1 MKIIHCA
8 DIHLDS
14 ALSSNFTAKQAE
26 MRRSEL
32 LLTFT
37 DMVEYG
43 ALHNVRAVIIAGDLF
58 DEVRISMRAKN
69 VVRECIKK
77 NPGMDFLYLAGNHDE
92 EALLGEFSAFENFKM
107 FDDNKVSYRYGNV
120 VITSLPDGQKLAP
133 EDVNIVVRHMEL
145 KSPEMFAGRNIDY
158 LALGHIHKHIE
169 GRLDSRG
176 VYCYSGCLEARGFD
190 ECGEQGFVEIDINS
204 DGLRY
209 RYVPFGRRRAWRI
222 QVDVN
227 DAGKWDAAGIEGN
240 FDDEMGIGSISLCE
254 SIEKAAAHISSKDML
269 CVRLVGDIMPDNDI
283 NKDYIK
289 EYFKDKFYL
298 FRLED
303 KTTLKID
310 IEKLKKEHSLRA
322 DFIKNV
328 MESDETEE
336 TKKSIILCGIKA
348 LAGEVID
355 ECG

>member
-26 MRRSEL
+26 IRRNEL
-32 LLTFT
+32 LLTFA

-43 ALHNVRAVIIAGDLF
+43 AAHNVRAVIIAGDLF
-58 DEVRISMRAKN
+58 DGQHISARAEN
-69 VVRECIKK
+69 VVKDCIKK
-77 NPGMDFLYLAGNHDE
+77 HPEMDFLYLAGNHDE
-92 EALLGEFSAFENFKM
+92 EALCGKFNTLANFKA
-107 FDDNKVSYRYGNV
+107 FDDSKVSYRYGNV
-120 VITSLPDGQKLAP
+120 VITSFPEGQKLSP
-133 EDVNIVVRHMEL
+133 DDINIVVRHMEL
-145 KSPEMFAGRNIDY
+145 KQPETFVGRNIDY

-190 ECGEQGFVEIDINS
+190 ECGEQGFMELDINS
-204 DGLRY
+204 EGLRY

-222 QVDVN
+222 CVDVSESE
-227 DAGKWDAAGIEGN
+227 GSLPLCGQIERAAEGI
-240 FDDEMGIGSISLCE
+240 SCE
-254 SIEKAAAHISSKDML
+254 DML
-269 CVRLVGDIMPDNDI
+269 CVRLVGNVMPDSDI
-283 NKDYIK
+283 NKDYIS
-289 EYFKDKFYL
+289 EYFKNKFYL

-303 KTTLKID
+303 KTTLDID
-310 IEKLKKEHSLRA
+310 IEAIKNEHSLRA
-322 DFIKNV
+322 DFIKTV
-328 MESDETEE
+328 MKSDETEE
-336 TKKSIILCGIKA
+336 IKKAVIMCGIKA

>member
-14 ALSSNFTAKQAE
+14 ALSGNFTAQQAE
-26 MRRSEL
+26 QRRNEL

-43 ALHNVRAVIIAGDLF
+43 AKHNVRAIIIAGDLF
-58 DEVRISMRAKN
+58 DGAQVSLRAKN
-69 VVRECIKK
+69 VVRDCIKR
-77 NPGMDFLYLAGNHDE
+77 NPQIDFLYLSGNHDE
-92 EALLGEFSAFENFKM
+92 EALSGEFSVFSNFKM
-107 FDDNKVSYRYGNV
+107 FGADAVSYRYGNV
-120 VITSLPDGQKLAP
+120 VITSFPEGQKLSP

-145 KSPEMFAGRNIDY
+145 KSPEMFAGCNIDY

-190 ECGEQGFVEIDINS
+190 ECGEQGFVELDINA

-209 RYVPFGRRRAWRI
+209 RYVPFGRRRSWRLQI
-222 QVDVN
+222 NVN
-227 DAGKWDAAGIEGN
+227 DFAYESGIN
-240 FDDEMGIGSISLCE
+240 TLSLCE
-254 SIEKAAAHISSKDML
+254 QIEKAAADINSKDML
-269 CVRLVGDIMPDNDI
+269 CVRLVGNITPENDI
-283 NKDYIK
+283 NKEYIRA
-289 EYFKDKFYL
+289 YFKDKFYL

-303 KTTLKID
+303 RTTLGINTEGLD
-310 IEKLKKEHSLRA
+310 KEISLRA
-322 DFIKNV
+322 DFIKKV
-328 MESDETEE
+328 MESNEPEDI
-336 TKKSIILCGIKA
+336 KKAVVMCGIKA

-355 ECG
+355 E